1 LGNFF
6 AENSKK
12 DYDKSS
18 TYAIIRPMIS
28 TISNLPGTVAELQ
41 NIIIEREQQYQ
52 THIKIL
58 EEKIR
63 FLQDKIFGRKSE
75 KLPAKGDKYCQLALF
90 NEAEAIVESA
100 SASQE
105 QEALDKAGTDT
116 DTISVPAHTRQK
128 PGRKPIP
135 DHLPRVEVIHDLSEE
150 EKLCGCGCQMS
161 KIGEEVSEKLDIIPA
176 KIQVI
181 RHIRYKYACKNCEG
195 VESEESAVKVA
206 PTPPQLIPKSM
217 ATEGLVAYIIVS
229 KFADALP
236 FYRQEGIFE
245 RIGVE
250 IPRSTMANWAIQTAD
265 ACEPILSL
273 MHQELLSGPIINM
286 DETPVQVLGEEGR
299 LNTTKSYMWAFR
311 GGGLDEPVLIFQYD
325 PTRSGHVPK
334 DYLQGYS
341 GYIQT
346 DGYKGY
352 DDLGKQ
358 PGIIHLGCWSHAR
371 RMFVD
376 VLDALPAQDRKKKA
390 GNATNTALGYIGT
403 FYAIEAKARE
413 GKLTIEEIYQ
423 LRQKKSK
430 PILEQFKAWL
440 TQLYPQTPPK
450 GLLGKA
456 IEYCLNQWPKLERYI
471 IDGRLK
477 IDNNLIENAIRPF
490 VLGRKNWL
498 FSGNPRGAK
507 ASAALYSLIETAK
520 ANGLEPYHYL
530 RFLFEKL
537 PLAKTQ
543 NDYKALLP
551 QHLNREQL
559 KNLW

>member
-1 LGNFF
+1 
-6 AENSKK
+6 
-12 DYDKSS
+12 
-18 TYAIIRPMIS
+18 MIS
-28 TISNLPGTVAELQ
+28 PIANLPDNVAELQ
-41 NIIIEREQQYQ
+41 NIIVEREQLYQ
-52 THIKIL
+52 DHIKLL

-75 KLPAKGDKYCQLALF
+75 KLPAKDDKYCQLALF
-90 NEAEAIVESA
+90 NEAEDIVDKQAASPEPESA
-100 SASQE
+100 GGA
-105 QEALDKAGTDT
+105 DT
-116 DTISVPAHTRQK
+116 DTISVPAHTRKK

-135 DHLPRVEVIHDLSEE
+135 DHLPRVEVIHDLTEE

-206 PTPPQLIPKSM
+206 PPPVQLIPKSI

-250 IPRSTMANWAIQTAD
+250 IPRSTMANWAIQAAD
-265 ACEPILSL
+265 ACEPLL
-273 MHQELLSGPIINM
+273 CLLRQELLSGPVINI
-286 DETPVQVLGEEGR
+286 DETPVQVLGEAGR
-299 LNTTKSYMWAFR
+299 ANTTKSYMWAFR
-311 GGGLDEPVLIFQYD
+311 GGELDRPVVIFRYD
-325 PTRSGHVPK
+325 PTRSGQVPK

-346 DGYKGY
+346 DGYFGY

-358 PGIIHLGCWSHAR
+358 PGIIHVGCWIHAR

-376 VLDALPAQDRKKKA
+376 VLDALPAQARKKKA
-390 GNATNTALGYIGT
+390 GNATTVALGYIGT
-403 FYAIEAKARE
+403 LYAIEAKARE
-413 GKLTIEEIYQ
+413 EKLTPEQIYQ
-423 LRQKKSK
+423 LRQEKSK
-430 PILEQFKAWL
+430 PILEQLKAWL
-440 TQLYPQTPPK
+440 TRMYPQTPPK

-456 IEYCLNQWPKLERYI
+456 MEYCLNQWHKLERYLL
-471 IDGRLK
+471 DGRLK

-490 VLGRKNWL
+490 VVGRKNWL
-498 FSGNPRGAK
+498 FSANPRGAK

-530 RFLFEKL
+530 RFIFEKL

-543 NDYKALLP
+543 DDYKALLP
-551 QHLNREQL
+551 QYIDREQL

>member
-1 LGNFF
+1 MIC
-6 AENSKK
+6 
-12 DYDKSS
+12 
-18 TYAIIRPMIS
+18 AIE
-28 TISNLPGTVAELQ
+28 NLPDNVAELQ
-41 NIIIEREQQYQ
+41 NIIVEREKQYRA
-52 THIKIL
+52 HIKIL

-63 FLQDKIFGRKSE
+63 LLQDKIFGRKSE
-75 KLPAKGDKYCQLALF
+75 KLPAREDKYCQLALF
-90 NEAEAIVESA
+90 NEAEDIADKA
-100 SASQE
+100 ATSQE
-105 QEALDKAGTDT
+105 QEMSDTAEVDT

-161 KIGEEVSEKLDIIPA
+161 RIGEEVSEKLDIIPA
-176 KIQVI
+176 QIQVI

-195 VESEESAVKVA
+195 VESEQSAVKVA

-217 ATEGLVAYIIVS
+217 ATAGLVAYVVVS

-250 IPRSTMANWAIQTAD
+250 IPRSTMANWAIQAAD
-265 ACEPILSL
+265 ACEPILCL
-273 MHQELLSGPIINM
+273 MHQELLSGPVINM

-299 LNTTKSYMWAFR
+299 SNTTQSYMWAFR
-311 GGGLDEPVLIFQYD
+311 GGGLDQPVLIFRYN
-325 PTRSGHVPK
+325 PTRSGKVPK

-352 DDLGKQ
+352 EGLGNL
-358 PGIIHLGCWSHAR
+358 PGIIHVECWSHAR
-371 RMFVD
+371 RLFVD
-376 VLDALPAQDRKKKA
+376 VLSALPAQVRKKKTS
-390 GNATNTALGYIGT
+390 NATTTALSYIGKL
-403 FYAIEAKARE
+403 YAIEAKARE
-413 GKLTIEEIYQ
+413 EALTPEQIYQ
-423 LRQKKSK
+423 LRQEKSK
-430 PILEQFKAWL
+430 PILEQLKAFL

-456 IEYCLNQWPKLERYI
+456 VKYCLDHWPKLERYLT
-471 IDGRLK
+471 DGRLK

-490 VLGRKNWL
+490 VVGRKNWL

-520 ANGLEPYHYL
+520 ANGLEPYRYL

-537 PLAKTQ
+537 PLARTQ
-543 NDYKALLP
+543 DDYKALLP
-551 QHLNREQL
+551 QYLDREQL
-559 KNLW
+559 NNLW

>member
-1 LGNFF
+1 
-6 AENSKK
+6 
-12 DYDKSS
+12 
-18 TYAIIRPMIS
+18 MIS
-28 TISNLPGTVAELQ
+28 PIANLPDNVADLK
-41 NIIIEREQQYQ
+41 NIIIEREQHYQ

-63 FLQDKIFGRKSE
+63 LLQDKIFGRKSE
-75 KLPAKGDKYCQLALF
+75 KLPAKESKYCQLALF
-90 NEAEAIVESA
+90 NEAEDIVDKAAVCE
-100 SASQE
+100 E
-105 QEALDKAGTDT
+105 QEAEGKVDTDINAGS
-116 DTISVPAHTRQK
+116 DTISIPAHTRQK

-135 DHLPRVEVIHDLSEE
+135 DHLPRVEVIHDLKEE

-176 KIQVI
+176 KVQVI
-181 RHIRYKYACKNCEG
+181 RHVRYKYACKNCEG
-195 VESEESAVKVA
+195 VDSEGSAVKVA
-206 PTPPQLIPKSM
+206 PPPLQLIPKSM
-217 ATEGLVAYIIVS
+217 ATEGLVASIIVS

-250 IPRSTMANWAIQTAD
+250 IPRSTMANWAIHAAD
-265 ACEPILSL
+265 ACEPILL
-273 MHQELLSGPIINM
+273 LLHQELLSGPVINM
-286 DETPVQVLGEEGR
+286 DETPVQVLGEANR

-311 GGGLDEPVLIFQYD
+311 GGGLDEPVVIFLYN
-325 PTRSGHVPK
+325 PTRSGQVPK
-334 DYLQGYS
+334 DFVHGYS

-358 PGIIHLGCWSHAR
+358 AGIIHVGCWSHAR

-376 VLDALPAQDRKKKA
+376 VLDALPAKARKKKA
-390 GNATNTALGYIGT
+390 GNSTTTALSYIGKL
-403 FYAIEAKARE
+403 YAIEAKARE
-413 GKLTIEEIYQ
+413 ENFTPEQIYQ
-423 LRQKKSK
+423 LRQEKSK
-430 PILEQFKAWL
+430 PILEELKAWL
-440 TQLYPQTPPK
+440 IKLYPQTPPK

-456 IEYCLNQWPKLERYI
+456 IAYCLNQWHKLERYLL
-471 IDGRLK
+471 DGRLR

-530 RFLFEKL
+530 RFIFEKL

-543 NDYKALLP
+543 DDYKALLP
-551 QHLNREQL
+551 QYLDREQL

>member
-1 LGNFF
+1 
-6 AENSKK
+6 
-12 DYDKSS
+12 
-18 TYAIIRPMIS
+18 MIS
-28 TISNLPGTVAELQ
+28 TISNLPDNVADLK
-41 NIIIEREQQYQ
+41 NIIVEREQQYQ
-52 THIKIL
+52 THIKLL

-63 FLQDKIFGRKSE
+63 LLQDKIFGRKSE
-75 KLPAKGDKYCQLALF
+75 KLSTKEDKYCQLALF
-90 NEAEAIVESA
+90 NEAEAIVDKA
-100 SASQE
+100 ATSQE
-105 QEALDKAGTDT
+105 QDAEGKTDNGTDT
-116 DTISVPAHTRQK
+116 DAGADTDTGTISVPAHTRQK
-128 PGRKPIP
+128 PGRKPLP
-135 DHLPRVEVIHDLSEE
+135 DHLPRVEVIHDLSEQ

-181 RHIRYKYACKNCEG
+181 RHIRFKYACKNCEG

-250 IPRSTMANWAIQTAD
+250 IPRSTMANWAIQAAD

-273 MHQELLSGPIINM
+273 MHQELLSGPVINM

-311 GGGLDEPVLIFQYD
+311 GGGLDEPVLIFRYNS
-325 PTRSGHVPK
+325 TRSGQVPK
-334 DYLQGYS
+334 DYLHTYT

-346 DGYKGY
+346 DGYSGY
-352 DDLGKQ
+352 DDLGRQ
-358 PGIIHLGCWSHAR
+358 PGIIHVGCWTHAR

-390 GNATNTALGYIGT
+390 GNATTTALSYIGKL
-403 FYAIEAKARE
+403 YAIETRARE
-413 GKLTIEEIYQ
+413 GKLTPEQIYQ
-423 LRQKKSK
+423 LRQEKAK
-430 PILEQFKAWL
+430 PILEELKAWL

-456 IEYCLNQWPKLERYI
+456 VAYCLNQWDKLERYI
-471 IDGRLK
+471 NDGRLR

-520 ANGLEPYHYL
+520 ANGLEPYRYL
-530 RFLFEKL
+530 RFLFERL

-543 NDYKALLP
+543 DDYKALLP
-551 QHLNREQL
+551 QNLNREQL